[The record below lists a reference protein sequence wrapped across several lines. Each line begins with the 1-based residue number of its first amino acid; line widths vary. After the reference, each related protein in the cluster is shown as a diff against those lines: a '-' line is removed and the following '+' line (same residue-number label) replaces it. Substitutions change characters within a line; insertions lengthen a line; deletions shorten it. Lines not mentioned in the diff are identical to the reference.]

1 MNSFR
6 TGKPFFY
13 YRAMCCSI
21 VFCNVEFDDETFLI
35 VQGSSF
41 LFQALEEKV
50 KIDRGAAC
58 PIWDLE
64 WSPSRLVTSKVV
76 YLKVTI
82 IYCLYW

>member
-1 MNSFR
+1 
-6 TGKPFFY
+6 
-13 YRAMCCSI
+13 MCCSI